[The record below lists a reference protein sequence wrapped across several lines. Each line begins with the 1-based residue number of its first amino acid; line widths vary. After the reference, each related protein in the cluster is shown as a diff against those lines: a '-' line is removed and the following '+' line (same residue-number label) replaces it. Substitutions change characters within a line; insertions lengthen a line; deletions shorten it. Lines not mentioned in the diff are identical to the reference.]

1 MLSMFDDLG
10 ANLSVNAIR
19 HANVLSGLIKGCYL
33 NKVEAPLAEAE
44 QAADEPEKE
53 QVSGREQIPHE
64 IPPIQTGFGLTD
76 QQNLTQ
82 TTPIRTGSGER

>member
-44 QAADEPEKE
+44 QPRSLKDGTGECMRTSSTRVRASANRDGQASAP
-53 QVSGREQIPHE
+53 
-64 IPPIQTGFGLTD
+64 QT
-76 QQNLTQ
+76 N
-82 TTPIRTGSGER
+82 RT

>member
-19 HANVLSGLIKGCYL
+19 HAIVLSGLIKGCYL

-44 QAADEPEKE
+44 A
-53 QVSGREQIPHE
+53 
-64 IPPIQTGFGLTD
+64 T
-76 QQNLTQ
+76 QQMSQ
-82 TTPIRTGSGER
+82 RGEREVGSSTFACEY